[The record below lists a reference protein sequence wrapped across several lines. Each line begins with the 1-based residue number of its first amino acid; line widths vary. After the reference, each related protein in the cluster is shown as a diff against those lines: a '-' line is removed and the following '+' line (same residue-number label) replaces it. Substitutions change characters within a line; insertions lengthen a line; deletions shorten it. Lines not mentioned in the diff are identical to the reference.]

1 MRMDKKDILKNK
13 FGYLEFRYPQEEI
26 IDSILKHQDTIGV
39 LPTGFGKS
47 VTFQIPA
54 LLLDGLTIVISPL
67 IALMEDQVRNLAK
80 REIPA
85 AYWHA
90 DLSIV
95 EQETLLYRLK
105 KNQVKLLY
113 VSPERLQ
120 NKFFINKILEL
131 TIAFIV
137 VDEAHTILWAEGFRE
152 AFAHI
157 ADFIKRLPKRPPILA
172 LTATATDSTLKKII
186 CSLELK
192 NSQQFFLNMDRPNL
206 FYRVYQPRDKLTFL
220 IQYLKEH
227 VEQKGII
234 YCLTRK
240 KVVEL
245 KQQLL
250 QKGIDCAYYHGGLDS
265 EEKKKQQNLFVTGKV
280 FLMVCTNAFGMGI
293 DIPDI
298 RFVMEYQVP
307 ASLEDLA
314 QQLGRAAR
322 DGGTAE
328 GVVLFSFADLA
339 VSNYFIAQGSAQFR
353 KENVRKLDF
362 VVDYCLSK
370 KCRHQVL
377 ASYFG
382 FQISKCQN
390 YCDNCQ
396 KNGKYFSFWNKLR
409 NR

>member
-1 MRMDKKDILKNK
+1 MKMDKKDVLKNK
-13 FGYLEFRYPQEEI
+13 YGYLEFRYPQEEI
-26 IDSILKHQDTIGV
+26 IDSILNHQDTIGV

-54 LLLDGLTIVISPL
+54 LLLDGITIVISPL

-80 REIPA
+80 RDIPA

-90 DLSIV
+90 DISNV
-95 EQETLLYRLK
+95 EQETLINRLK
-105 KNQVKLLY
+105 KHHIKLLY

-120 NKFFINKILEL
+120 NKFFINKMLEL
-131 TIAFIV
+131 SIALVV

-157 ADFIKRLPKRPPILA
+157 SDFIRLLPKRPPILA
-172 LTATATDSTLKKII
+172 LTATATECTLKKII
-186 CSLELK
+186 TYLEMK
-192 NSQQFFLNMDRPNL
+192 NPQQFFLNMDRPNL
-206 FYRVYQPRDKLTFL
+206 FYRVYQPRDKLIFL
-220 IQYLKEH
+220 MQYLKDH
-227 VEQKGII
+227 FGQKGIV

-250 QKGIDCAYYHGGLDS
+250 QNGISCAYYHGGLAL
-265 EEKKKQQNLFVTGKV
+265 EEKQYQQSLFAAGKV

-328 GVVLFSFADLA
+328 GVVLFSFADLT
-339 VSNYFIAQGSAQFR
+339 VSKYFVAQGNTQFR

-362 VVDYCLSK
+362 VVDYCLTK

-382 FQISKCQN
+382 FHISKCQN
-390 YCDNCQ
+390 YCDNCL
-396 KNGKYFSFWNKLR
+396 KNGNYFSFWNKLR